1 MKAILRRI
9 AALYLFCASTSAF
22 AGSLPNSSFWVGYNE
37 AWFADNYINWLA
49 QNPSFP
55 LNNMPYPSAF
65 DIDPVGKMGF
75 VGNVFAGMQN
85 GAAKIV
91 RIWVFPGLQ
100 GIKIDTGGLTAGLT
114 DDFSNPNKLYLQQVL
129 SLAHNYGLKVYI
141 TALNGNDATYHQ
153 TYFKNLFNDSGR
165 EAYKKYALGPLLDIL
180 NAYRGDIYALDLIN
194 EIEGAINAGFVNW
207 TGAQGWIRNIADFVH
222 SPDRSPW
229 LPVTST
235 AGGGYAV
242 QEITFGFFS
251 NADLNFYDLHVYSD
265 SGQYSGMTALCNK
278 VSADKKQIILGEYGQ
293 KTHSQPPDDNLQ
305 YSATNQFISGAKTH
319 CFSAALAWMYETSQ
333 AWWAYWL
340 PSRLPNDPFRRA
352 YYLIQYYGTH

>member
-141 TALNGNDATYHQ
+141 TALNANDAPYHQ
-153 TYFKNLFNDSGR
+153 PYFNNLFKDPGR
-165 EAYKKYALGPLLDIL
+165 EAYKNNVLGPLLGIL
-180 NAYRGDIYALDLIN
+180 NNYPYPTDIYALDVIN
-194 EIEGAINAGFVNW
+194 EIEGAINAGFVTW
-207 TGAQGWIRNIADFVH
+207 TGAQNWIRNIADFAH
-222 SPDRSPW
+222 TTSPW

-235 AGGGYAV
+235 AGGGWAV

-251 NADLNFYDLHVYSD
+251 NIHLNFYDLHVYSD
-265 SGQYSGMTALCNK
+265 NGQYFGMTQLCNK
-278 VSADKKQIILGEYGQ
+278 VSVADKSKIILGEYGP
-293 KTHSQPPDDNLQ
+293 KSHVDDQNLQ
-305 YSATNQFISGAKTH
+305 SSATFTFLYGANTH

-333 AWWAYWL
+333 VWWAYWL
-340 PSRLPNDPFRRA
+340 PSNGTFRKA
-352 YYLIQYYGTH
+352 YCTVQKFPAFCP